1 MDKLGSAGGIEF
13 VDDYA
18 HHPTEI
24 RATLDAARGLFPGRR
39 LVALFQPHRYSRT
52 SLLYKEFGKAFGGA
66 ARVYVAPLY
75 AAGEKPLPGV
85 DSGLILRQLL
95 KNGAPASEF
104 RGVLETMKEL
114 RPGDVFLTL
123 GAGDVWKLG
132 EEIRMKTEAL
142 T

>member
-1 MDKLGSAGGIEF
+1 M
-13 VDDYA
+13 
-18 HHPTEI
+18 
-24 RATLDAARGLFPGRR
+24 
-39 LVALFQPHRYSRT
+39 
-52 SLLYKEFGKAFGGA
+52 
-66 ARVYVAPLY
+66 APVY

-132 EEIRMKTEAL
+132 EEIKRKLETL
-142 T
+142 G